1 MRCRPLSTALLAVCS
16 SLTLSAAEAPRVY
29 ALTNARIVTAP
40 GKVIEKGTV
49 VLRGGLIEGVG
60 PQVAVPADAE
70 VRDLAGR
77 TVYAGLID
85 PYVTLSR
92 LAGKK
97 ETPADDEDG
106 PDGALRRRTA
116 AGPAPPVA
124 VSGDAHPLG
133 NRVCPERRALADLTV
148 NAEVKET
155 LRGLGFTVL
164 AAVPDHGVFR
174 GRSGVVSLADG
185 PVTRN
190 VVLSRWAQHVAPDL
204 EAKEGE
210 ERYPASL
217 MGWAAV
223 TRQAF
228 LDARWLRDA
237 EALYASSPA
246 GRPRPERVEA
256 WAALAEAVGGKE
268 TVVFEA
274 PGVLQLLRSAAI
286 AKEMGVRPVYV
297 GAGDAY
303 RLLDEVKALRPD
315 LILTLAFPSAPAVD
329 DEDEWLDVPLERLR
343 QWDRAASN
351 PRWLK
356 DAGLAFALT
365 THGLPEL
372 SDLADRVKKA
382 RARGLSADDVL
393 AGFTTVPARLLGLA
407 DRLGE
412 IAPGR
417 VANLVVTQGS
427 LFAEKGRVVETW
439 VDGVRYEAKPRK
451 GSLAGKY
458 RIEGGLLEIKAD
470 PKTGLFTVSATPAD
484 GKAVP
489 ATSVSRHGTELRFE
503 IEGAAVGL
511 GAGSVPASAFVEGDS
526 VRLEVQRGADRAVR
540 RGEREER
547 KEKEGEPEKDLPD
560 SDVRP
565 APPRFAAPLASP
577 KAVVVRNATVWTSG
591 PQGVLAGA
599 DVLLVDGKVAA
610 VGKGVAAPAGAVEID
625 GTGKHVTPGLVDCH
639 SHTALDGNVNEGTH
653 NVSAEVRAADIL
665 DPFDVAI
672 YRELAGGLTTAHAL
686 HGSANAI
693 GGQDE
698 VWKLRFGAGPDG
710 LRLAGATPGI
720 KLALGE
726 NPKGSNRSGPGTRYP
741 QTRMGVS
748 ALIRERFLA
757 ARDYRRRQKEFET
770 TKRGL
775 PVRPDLQLEAIAEI
789 LEGKR
794 LIHSHGYVKQELLD
808 LIRTCEEFGVKIGTL
823 QHVLEGYKIADEIA
837 AHGAGASSFAD
848 WWAYKFEVY
857 DAIPQSPELMRQRGV
872 LVSINSD
879 SDDLAR
885 RLNAEAAKSVK
896 WAGTPKEEALKM
908 VTWNA
913 AKQLRLEKR
922 IGSLEPGKDGDL
934 AVWSGE
940 PLSPAA
946 VCLETWVDGRKRFD
960 RAADLA
966 GRGTL
971 AAEKAA
977 LVAAARAAGAR
988 GEARGPGGE
997 RARPPAAH
1005 RCEESDETG
1014 ADAEV
1019 TR

>member
-1 MRCRPLSTALLAVCS
+1 MRRSVPAALLAVCS
-16 SLTLSAAEAPRVY
+16 SLAVSAAEAPRVH
-29 ALTNARIVTAP
+29 ALTNVRIVTAP

-49 VLRGGLIEGVG
+49 VVRGGLIEAVG
-60 PQVAVPADAE
+60 AQVAVPADAE
-70 VRDLAGR
+70 VRDLGGR
-77 TVYAGLID
+77 TVYPGLVD

-97 ETPADDEDG
+97 ETPPEDDDG
-106 PDGALRRRTA
+106 PDGARRRRTA
-116 AGPAPPVA
+116 AASATPVA
-124 VSGDAHPLG
+124 ASGNAHPLG
-133 NRVCPERRALADLTV
+133 NRVRPEWRALADLAV

-155 LRGLGFTVL
+155 LRGLGFTVV

-185 PVTRN
+185 PIARN
-190 VVLSRWAQHVAPDL
+190 VVMSRWAQHVAPDL
-204 EAKEGE
+204 EAKDGE

-223 TRQAF
+223 TRQTF

-237 EALYASSPA
+237 EALHAASPA

-256 WAALAEAVGGKE
+256 WAALGDAVAGKE
-268 TVVFEA
+268 PVVFEA
-274 PGVLQLLRSAAI
+274 PGVLQLLRSAAL
-286 AKEMGVRPVYV
+286 AKEMGVKPVYV

-303 RLLDEVKALRPD
+303 RLLDEVKAIRPD
-315 LILTLAFPSAPAVD
+315 LILTLAFPAAPAVD

-343 QWDRAASN
+343 HWDRAASN
-351 PRWLK
+351 PRWLR
-356 DAGLAFALT
+356 DAGLPFALT
-365 THGLPEL
+365 THALPEL
-372 SDLADRVKKA
+372 TDLADRVKKA

-393 AGFTTVPARLLGLA
+393 AGFTTVPARLLGLS
-407 DRLGE
+407 DKLGE

-417 VANLVVTQGS
+417 LANLVVTQGS

-439 VDGVRYEAKPRK
+439 VDGVRYEAKPKK
-451 GSLAGKY
+451 GALAGKY
-458 RIEGGLLEIKAD
+458 RIEGGLLEIKSD
-470 PKTGLFTVSATPAD
+470 PKTGLFTASVTPAD
-484 GKAVP
+484 GKAMP

-503 IEGAAVGL
+503 IDGAALGL
-511 GAGSVPASAFVEGDS
+511 GVGSVPAAAFIEGDS
-526 VRLEVQRGADRAVR
+526 ARLEVRRGAERVVR
-540 RGEREER
+540 RGEREEK

-565 APPRFAAPLASP
+565 APPRFAGPLASP

-591 PQGVLAGA
+591 PQGVLLGA

-610 VGKGVAAPAGAVEID
+610 VGKALAAPPGAVEVD

-639 SHTALDGNVNEGTH
+639 SHTALEGNVNEGTH
-653 NVSAEVRAADIL
+653 NVTAEVRAGDIL

-720 KLALGE
+720 KFALGE
-726 NPKGSNRSGPGTRYP
+726 NPKGSNRPAPGTRYP

-757 ARDYRRRQKEFET
+757 ARDYRRRQKEYET

-775 PVRPDLQLEAIAEI
+775 PVKPDLQLEAIAEI

-808 LIRTCEEFGVKIGTL
+808 LIRTCEEFGVRIGTL

-857 DAIPQSPELMRQRGV
+857 DAIPQSPDLMRQRGV

-940 PLSPAA
+940 PLSPSA
-946 VCLETWVDGRKRFD
+946 VCLETWVDGKKQFD

-966 GRGTL
+966 GRQAL

-977 LVAAARAAGAR
+977 LVAAARAAGAK

-997 RARPPAAH
+997 RAKPPAAH

-1014 ADAEV
+1014 TDAEV